1 MYFDTMSNEQK
12 NKTGKFIYGAWYFE
26 GNVKGSQFKIILSIN
41 EEKLVINN
49 YIANIYKDGKE
60 ISSNAHWYEDYLCF
74 TEGQK
79 YFVRYADEKKMVFGE
94 FTVAGVIGVP
104 AWEHEFTRMKEA

>member
-1 MYFDTMSNEQK
+1 MTDQE
-12 NKTGKFIYGAWYFE
+12 KTSTGQHINGAWYFE
-26 GNVKGSQFKIILSIN
+26 GDQRGSRFKIILSID

-60 ISSNAHWYEDYLCF
+60 ISSNAHWYGDYFCF

-79 YFVRYADEKKMVFGE
+79 YFVRYANETKMSFGE
-94 FTVAGVIGVP
+94 YTSPGVLVCLNG
-104 AWEHEFTRMKEA
+104 